1 MDRSFKNEYPE
12 YEQYYKKKKFPTWLL
27 IIICLTISSL
37 SGYLFLIQN
46 KIIYSHI
53 FNKFF
58 KIPKATTQATAPP
71 KLPYRKSPEIIRTP
85 ERIKSPKETT
95 EKIYSWTDESGI
107 KHFSNVQPSQNVK
120 NLITTKTVSSREDS
134 IIIKNNRVLIPV
146 TLSYNKK
153 RTSTF
158 LILDTGASTTVIHDD
173 FAKIFEPIR
182 YRRTVS
188 TVADGRKVNTK
199 TTTFDYISVGPY
211 TYKNIRVD
219 IIPYEK
225 KSGTSKGLLGMN
237 FLKHFK
243 YQIDYKKKVIQ
254 WL

>member
-1 MDRSFKNEYPE
+1 LEDSVVSSFKDEYPE
-12 YEQYYKKKKFPTWLL
+12 REKFHKRKKFPTWIL
-27 IIICLTISSL
+27 IIICFIISTL
-37 SGYLFLIQN
+37 PGYLFLMQN
-46 KIIYSHI
+46 KISLNDI
-53 FNKFF
+53 FHNFF
-58 KIPKATTQATAPP
+58 KKVKPTSQTIPPP
-71 KLPYRKSPEIIRTP
+71 KILYRKRPKIIKMPQDTN
-85 ERIKSPKETT
+85 
-95 EKIYSWTDESGI
+95 EKIYSWTDEAGI
-107 KHFSNVQPSQNVK
+107 KHFSNVQPSQTVK
-120 NLITTKTVSSREDS
+120 NLMTTTTVSSREDS

-153 RTSTF
+153 RMSTF
-158 LILDTGASTTVIHDD
+158 LVLDTGASSTTIHDD
-173 FAKIFEPIR
+173 FAKKFEPIR
-182 YRRTVS
+182 YRRTVA

-211 TYKNIRVD
+211 TYKNIRVN

-243 YQIDYKKKVIQ
+243 YQIDYKRKVIQ

>member
-12 YEQYYKKKKFPTWLL
+12 HKKCYKKKKFPTWIL
-27 IIICLTISSL
+27 IIICLIISGL
-37 SGYLFLIQN
+37 PGYLFLIQN
-46 KIIYSHI
+46 KTTHHDI
-53 FNKFF
+53 FDKFF
-58 KIPKATTQATAPP
+58 KKKQTTTQASSPT
-71 KLPYRKSPEIIRTP
+71 KLGYHNLPEITKKP
-85 ERIKSPKETT
+85 QDTT
-95 EKIYSWTDESGI
+95 EKIYSWTDEAGI
-107 KHFSNVQPSQNVK
+107 KHFSNVQPSQTVK

-134 IIIKNNRVLIPV
+134 IIIKNNQVMIPV

-158 LILDTGASTTVIHDD
+158 LVLDTGASITTIHDD

-182 YRRTVS
+182 YRRTVA

-225 KSGTSKGLLGMN
+225 KSKISKGLLGMN

-243 YQIDYKKKVIQ
+243 YQIDYKRKVIQ